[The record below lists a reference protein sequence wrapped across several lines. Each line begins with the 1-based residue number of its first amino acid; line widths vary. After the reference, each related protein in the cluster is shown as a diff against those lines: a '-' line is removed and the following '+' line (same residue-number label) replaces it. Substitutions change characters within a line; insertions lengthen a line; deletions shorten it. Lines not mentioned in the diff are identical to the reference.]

1 MKQIILFLTLTSI
14 NIYSQQ
20 EPIMIEGIAQ
30 GTSYH
35 ITYFDKKNRD
45 LQPQIDKILR
55 NFDLSVS
62 TYIPNSIISKINSNV
77 KNVKVDAY
85 FKTCFNKAKEVWKNT
100 DGAFDPTVYPIVNA
114 WGFGPGKKQK
124 IEKQKN

>member
-35 ITYFDKKNRD
+35 ITYFDKK
-45 LQPQIDKILR
+45 IEI
-55 NFDLSVS
+55 
-62 TYIPNSIISKINSNV
+62 
-77 KNVKVDAY
+77 
-85 FKTCFNKAKEVWKNT
+85 FNHKLIK
-100 DGAFDPTVYPIVNA
+100 F
-114 WGFGPGKKQK
+114 
-124 IEKQKN
+124 